1 MDETSD
7 QAGEVKTY
15 QFTIRSA
22 PGSRRLDVHLAAR
35 LPDYSR
41 TFIKRLMAEGA
52 VTVNGATAKPSHT
65 PRPGD
70 RIVACIPLLLTG
82 NVEPEDIP
90 LDIIYEDDWLIVV
103 NKPADMVVHP
113 ARGHRTGTLVNAV
126 AWHCK
131 QLSLRGGELR
141 AGIVHRLDRDT
152 TGVILLVKDER
163 VHERIARQFEH
174 RSVKKQYIAICEG
187 VPELDGDVI
196 DVPIGPHPRQVE
208 KMAVRHDVG
217 RTARTRYAVVERL
230 TGFAVVRCFP
240 ETGRTHQIR
249 VHLLSV
255 GHPIVCDSAYG
266 RRDRIYPS
274 DLTGGKSD
282 PSQQPLLARQA
293 LHARRL
299 SLHHPALDRDICF
312 EAPVPDDMMALI
324 EALRAGN
331 EGGQGSGGTGR

>member
-1 MDETSD
+1 
-7 QAGEVKTY
+7 V
-15 QFTIRSA
+15 
-22 PGSRRLDVHLAAR
+22 AR
-35 LPDYSR
+35 
-41 TFIKRLMAEGA
+41 
-52 VTVNGATAKPSHT
+52 
-65 PRPGD
+65 
-70 RIVACIPLLLTG
+70 IPLLLSER
-82 NVEPEDIP
+82 VEPEDIP

-103 NKPADMVVHP
+103 NKPSDMVVHP
-113 ARGHRTGTLVNAV
+113 AKGHRTGTLVNAV
-126 AWHCK
+126 AWHCR

-152 TGVILLVKDER
+152 TGVILLIKDER

-174 RSVKKQYIAICEG
+174 RQVKKQYIAICEG

-196 DVPIGPHPRQVE
+196 DAPIGPHPRQVE
-208 KMAVRHDVG
+208 RMAVRHDVG
-217 RTARTRYAVVERL
+217 KAARTRYEVVERL
-230 TGFAVVRCFP
+230 AGFAVVRCFP

-249 VHLLSV
+249 VHLLHV

-266 RRDRIYPS
+266 RRECIYPS

-282 PSQQPLLARQA
+282 PSQQPLLTRQA

-324 EALRAGN
+324 EALRAGKQ
-331 EGGQGSGGTGR
+331 GGQGSGGTGR